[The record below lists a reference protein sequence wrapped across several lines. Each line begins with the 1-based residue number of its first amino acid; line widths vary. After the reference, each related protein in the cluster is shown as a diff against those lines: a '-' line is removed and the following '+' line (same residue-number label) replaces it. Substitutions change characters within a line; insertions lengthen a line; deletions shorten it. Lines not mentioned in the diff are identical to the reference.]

1 MESSENTI
9 QPARGPDR
17 AAAGT
22 VYAGTVTGVK
32 NEGNVQTLEVQ
43 FSQGKIRFKADGDF
57 SPGEKVRL
65 SFPGHGAVQVE
76 KGAASQGDGIEA
88 DYALPRNLSALKDL
102 RGFEENLVAWMGAA
116 KDSPAAANANAGADA
131 QARSALMRLT
141 LPQLMLKIME
151 QPGGREKIAQAAAG
165 LDPAILD
172 ALYDALEATDADA
185 LPADSG
191 AVDEE
196 SAEPAAGF
204 PLTEGPVRNGAKPA
218 LLDLLRTLGQPVN
231 PGEAGRSGSA
241 PAANASSSAIP
252 VSLPVRTLL
261 SADTGA
267 FMPAESG
274 TGHAPWFGRIV
285 DKQAADDFLT
295 PKQRLQF
302 TGRGAPPDN
311 GPMFR
316 YLIDTGGR
324 TLEAYSS
331 QSLEPGAFTDF
342 TLERQGGRV
351 QAVFTDPAASL
362 PAGIRSAMAGA
373 SPALRQGIQV
383 AAHYLHEFR
392 GEPYFDTL
400 VEDFGE
406 VLAQSGR
413 LESRAAGGALAN
425 AGPAG
430 KGAEKPAG
438 MPDRETL
445 DGLLKLFVAYPR
457 DPARPEAQAKA
468 WGDAVKDPQ
477 AMLKL
482 LRSMA
487 PDQDETLLR
496 ARTALHL
503 SAETRSSE
511 GTADPDALGSA
522 AGKTDGPEAAAL
534 LKKLLPETFRSDEL
548 LTFAKDAIPPS
559 LSGKEHEAGKFL
571 LQAVAHA
578 FPRED
583 QIQEGRPVQFYFYQ
597 GQEWRQLRVTWEREG
612 GGKAVRGKPGPK
624 APLHVSVETEAK
636 RMGKVNVAVS
646 WDPKG
651 AKLDFRNQF
660 HDVRDLLARSLPEL
674 EKNLALMD
682 FRVTAWTYELIPPE
696 PAMLPDSGWARPGL
710 SAASLRGPSG
720 ASEGGGLDVKG

>member
-9 QPARGPDR
+9 QPARGPER
-17 AAAGT
+17 AAGGT

-32 NEGNVQTLEVQ
+32 NEGDVQTLEVQ

-65 SFPGHGAVQVE
+65 SFPGNGAVQVE
-76 KGAASQGDGIEA
+76 KNAASLGDGPEA

-102 RGFEENLVAWMGAA
+102 RGFEGNLVEWMGGA
-116 KDSPAAANANAGADA
+116 KDSPVSANASAGDAA

-141 LPQLMLKIME
+141 LPQLMLQVME
-151 QPGGREKIAQAAAG
+151 RPGGREKLAQAAAG
-165 LDPAILD
+165 LDPTVLN
-172 ALYDALEATDADA
+172 ALYDALESTDAES
-185 LPADSG
+185 LPADAG
-191 AVDEE
+191 A
-196 SAEPAAGF
+196 A
-204 PLTEGPVRNGAKPA
+204 RNGAKPV
-218 LLDLLRTLGQPVN
+218 LLDLLRTLAQPGG
-231 PGEAGRSGSA
+231 PGEAGRSGNA
-241 PAANASSSAIP
+241 RAGAASSSAIP
-252 VSLPVRTLL
+252 VSLPVRALL
-261 SADTGA
+261 SAEAGS
-267 FMPAESG
+267 FMTVESG
-274 TGHAPWFGRIV
+274 AGHAPWFGRIV

-302 TGRGAPPDN
+302 TGRGAPPEH

-342 TLERQGGRV
+342 ALERQGGRV
-351 QAVFTDPAASL
+351 QASFTDPAASL
-362 PAGIRSAMAGA
+362 PAGIRSAMADA
-373 SPALRQGIQV
+373 SPALRQGMLV

-392 GEPYFDTL
+392 GEPYFDKL
-400 VEDFGE
+400 VADFGE

-413 LESRAAGGALAN
+413 LDPRAADGAMEN
-425 AGPAG
+425 AGAAG
-430 KGAEKPAG
+430 KGLEKAAG
-438 MPDRETL
+438 MPDREML

-457 DPARPEAQAKA
+457 DTARPEAQAKA
-468 WGDAVKDPQ
+468 WGEAVKDPQ

-487 PDQDETLLR
+487 PEQDETLLR
-496 ARTALHL
+496 SRTALHL
-503 SAETRSSE
+503 A
-511 GTADPDALGSA
+511 ADGRASKGDPESDAFA
-522 AGKTDGPEAAAL
+522 AAPGKADGPEVAAL
-534 LKKLLPETFRSDEL
+534 LKKLLPETFRSEDL
-548 LTFAKDAIPPS
+548 LKLAKDAIPSS
-559 LSGKEHEAGKFL
+559 LNGKEHEAGKFL

-612 GGKAVRGKPGPK
+612 GGKAARGKSGPQ
-624 APLHVSVETEAK
+624 APLHVNVETDAK

-660 HDVRDLLARSLPEL
+660 HDVRDLLAQSLPEL

-696 PAMLPDSGWARPGL
+696 PASNPDPGWARPGL

-720 ASEGGGLDVKG
+720 LSDGGGLDVKG